1 MLILTSIYIYIYIS
15 FYLYLQLMI
24 LGYVDWQKHGTKHLE
39 CCAQGFKE
47 DVSDALKA
55 TFATL
60 ALWCR
65 AHFGGLQR
73 VK

>member
-1 MLILTSIYIYIYIS
+1 
-15 FYLYLQLMI
+15 MI